1 MCVQRSI
8 DEFQNFA
15 VWSARFINFGRNL
28 DHRHAG
34 NSVRSIASL
43 SIELF
48 SDSLLKITCWLFF
61 QWRPQ
66 DAHSN
71 LQGVDK

>member
-15 VWSARFINFGRNL
+15 VWSARFINCGKNL

-48 SDSLLKITCWLFF
+48 SDSLLKIRC
-61 QWRPQ
+61 
-66 DAHSN
+66 
-71 LQGVDK
+71 

>member
-1 MCVQRSI
+1 MI

-28 DHRHAG
+28 DHRYAG

-48 SDSLLKITCWLFF
+48 SDSLLKIRC
-61 QWRPQ
+61 
-66 DAHSN
+66 
-71 LQGVDK
+71 

>member
-1 MCVQRSI
+1 MCVQRMI

-48 SDSLLKITCWLFF
+48 SDSLLKIRCWLFF
-61 QWRPQ
+61 P
-66 DAHSN
+66 
-71 LQGVDK
+71 